1 MVISEDLT
9 PGYRIPGLIPDRVRA
24 QVLQDLG
31 AQMEILDFWIYPS
44 NTSTTEPPPSLETC
58 GSVGTRLGNILASIH
73 CDPTLLLKS
82 RTLADDGRLLF
93 ENPDTKNF
101 MRTEIVR
108 KVFPLLRP
116 WIDPGTGRAEK
127 IAKIISQDFEHS
139 FLETLHPSSSPSFN
153 FPQSMFSIGD
163 LWTGSIIA
171 GASPATSSSDA
182 MTGVKVGLVDWE
194 FASLARIGQDI
205 AQFSAWLYLLSTSS
219 AWSSAD
225 PRSRRV
231 ATAISSASAAG
242 SGRLGSDSGAGIY
255 NGTGVEGG
263 ANLVTGETLGWRS
276 AAGTL
281 MDALLRAYARKVKEY
296 PNYAWFVDEEYGQ
309 RKFKKER
316 LAVIRS
322 IWILFGREVIYNCV
336 DAYDRFA
343 RFLTLDGDGGED
355 GGEVKIWQREMIEV
369 GCWYVSV
376 AGESPD
382 EEFEEIVGKE
392 CVLRRMYAVAGC
404 L

>member
-1 MVISEDLT
+1 
-9 PGYRIPGLIPDRVRA
+9 
-24 QVLQDLG
+24 
-31 AQMEILDFWIYPS
+31 
-44 NTSTTEPPPSLETC
+44 
-58 GSVGTRLGNILASIH
+58 
-73 CDPTLLLKS
+73 
-82 RTLADDGRLLF
+82 
-93 ENPDTKNF
+93 
-101 MRTEIVR
+101 
-108 KVFPLLRP
+108 
-116 WIDPGTGRAEK
+116 
-127 IAKIISQDFEHS
+127 
-139 FLETLHPSSSPSFN
+139 
-153 FPQSMFSIGD
+153 
-163 LWTGSIIA
+163 
-171 GASPATSSSDA
+171 

-376 AGESPD
+376 VGESPD